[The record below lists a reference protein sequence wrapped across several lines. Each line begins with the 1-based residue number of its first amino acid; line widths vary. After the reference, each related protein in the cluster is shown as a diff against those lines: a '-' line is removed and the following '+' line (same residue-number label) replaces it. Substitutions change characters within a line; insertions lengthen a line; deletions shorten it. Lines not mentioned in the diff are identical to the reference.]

1 MSSKITKTDSHQ
13 GVKIIPL
20 LLLSTAAIILSYQAH
35 ASCDYFSRK
44 LVSFDNRYEFLVG
57 DVQFI
62 SMFSYQQ
69 ASDGACNHYATD
81 TTYFDPRFKA
91 SRALSVFTIVAGGLL
106 LVILWLA
113 ACTKISLP
121 VWYITASFLLIN
133 STAEGLVLLLKSSA
147 ICDETYGICSL
158 ARGSEYGIGA
168 IVGWFLS
175 GFYVALVTIPLA
187 HTSGKDINKTSTQMD
202 NNRVHMDTDS
212 ANMTEV

>member
-1 MSSKITKTDSHQ
+1 LTY
-13 GVKIIPL
+13 L
-20 LLLSTAAIILSYQAH
+20 LLPLNFPTRLINGYQFLSCDKISNILPLIFVFVEAH

-44 LVSFDNRYEFLVG
+44 LVSFDNRYDFLVG

-69 ASDGACNHYATD
+69 ASDAACIHYATD
-81 TTYFDPRFKA
+81 NTYFDPRFKA

-121 VWYITASFLLIN
+121 VWYITASFLFIN

-147 ICDETYGICSL
+147 ICDETFGIC
-158 ARGSEYGIGA
+158 R
-168 IVGWFLS
+168 
-175 GFYVALVTIPLA
+175 
-187 HTSGKDINKTSTQMD
+187 
-202 NNRVHMDTDS
+202 
-212 ANMTEV
+212 